1 VAQKYNKERKAHQ
14 FEVGVTVMY
23 KKYLVRS
30 KAQNI
35 SGKLLLRWSEP
46 QVIAKMVNCNDV
58 LLASLISGVIVR
70 ETHVCKLKAY
80 LRTYLL
86 THSMA
91 QSPS

>member
-1 VAQKYNKERKAHQ
+1 MAQKYNKERKAHQ

-46 QVIAKMVNCNDV
+46 LVIAKMVNCNDV
-58 LLASLISGVIVR
+58 LLASLITGVIVR
-70 ETHVCKLKAY
+70 KAPLSQIKAY
-80 LRTYLL
+80 VK
-86 THSMA
+86 
-91 QSPS
+91 